1 MCARVRSEQSL
12 LPPLHR
18 NLSIQPLIRS
28 DTYPGEPIMS
38 KRNVIEPVHTPS
50 HTARRSLL
58 KGSAGALAAG
68 LTASTWQPVAAQK
81 RGGTLKVS
89 NGGDPPDFDVH
100 QTATFLTQFIG
111 APCYSTLMKVDPD
124 NPQRLLP
131 DLAEKAEVSADGRT
145 VTLQIRKGVVFHN
158 GAALTA
164 EDVVY
169 SLNRIKSPPKGIV
182 SPRKGL
188 LGNVEEIRADGAL
201 GVTIRLAQ
209 PQPDFLML
217 VSNPFNV
224 IVSRAVA
231 EPLDAQGQGVKR
243 QVVGTGPFRLT
254 QAVDGQY
261 YELTRFDRYFGPAPM
276 LDRIQFFPIRG
287 EVERGAALQSR
298 RIDACFFFAN
308 EAVLDPLRKVQGI
321 TALRRPTPTFINLI
335 PNVTKKPFDDPR
347 VREALSL
354 AIDRDAFIRTVGPL
368 AGAFFHGRGLMPPD
382 SPYSLTPQEIKAFG
396 GYDSLPGLGGD
407 VAENRKRAIALLEQ
421 AGVPKGSKMVI
432 LARGD
437 VPAFRDSAIN
447 VAGQLK
453 QIGLEVTVDIR
464 DAGAFYKM
472 ETGGDFQ
479 LVTHSVAMGGSA
491 VDQILGEGYT
501 SYGGRNY
508 GMWKDDAIDK
518 LYSEQ
523 SRELDPAKRGE
534 LIRKFQLEF
543 LKTYYQINLAWVG
556 YGAAHLNTVQ
566 GWKALN
572 DLYANMQMD
581 RVWLN
586 A

>member
-1 MCARVRSEQSL
+1 MKRYEPLANDHQTADDPSRAPSKAGVRAS
-12 LPPLHR
+12 
-18 NLSIQPLIRS
+18 
-28 DTYPGEPIMS
+28 
-38 KRNVIEPVHTPS
+38 
-50 HTARRSLL
+50 RRSVLQ
-58 KGSAGALAAG
+58 GGAGALAAG
-68 LTASTWQPVAAQK
+68 VTASAWRSASAQK

-100 QTATFLTQFIG
+100 QTATFLTQFVG
-111 APCYSTLMKVDPD
+111 APCYSTLLKADPD
-124 NPQRLLP
+124 NPTKLLP

-145 VTLQIRKGVVFHN
+145 VTIQLRKGVVFHN
-158 GAALTA
+158 GSALTA
-164 EDVVY
+164 DDVIY

-188 LGNVEEIRADGAL
+188 LGNVESMQADGPL
-201 GVTIRLAQ
+201 GVIIRLAQ
-209 PQPDFLML
+209 PQPDFLSL

-276 LDRIQFFPIRG
+276 LDRIQFFPIKG

-308 EAVLDPLRKVQGI
+308 ESVLDPLRKVPGV
-321 TALRRPTPTFINLI
+321 TALRRPTPTFVNLI
-335 PNVTKKPFDDPR
+335 PNVTRKPFDDVR

-368 AGAFFHGRGLMPPD
+368 SGAFFHGRGLMPPG
-382 SPYSLTPQEIKAFG
+382 SPFSLTEQEIKAFG

-407 VAENRKRAIALLEQ
+407 VAANRQRAMDLLAQ
-421 AGVPKGSKMVI
+421 AGVPKGFKLVI
-432 LARGD
+432 LTRGD

-447 VAGQLK
+447 IAGQLK
-453 QIGLEVTVDIR
+453 QVGLDASVDIR

-479 LVTHSVAMGGSA
+479 LVAHSVAMGGSA
-491 VDQILGEGYT
+491 PDQILGEGYT

-508 GMWKDDAIDK
+508 GMWKDEAIDK
-518 LYSEQ
+518 LYREQ
-523 SRELDPAKRGE
+523 SSELDPARRAQ
-534 LIRKFQLEF
+534 LIRKFQLDF

-581 RVWLN
+581 KVWLN
-586 A
+586 G

>member
-1 MCARVRSEQSL
+1 MNPFDRCESKSL
-12 LPPLHR
+12 PER
-18 NLSIQPLIRS
+18 
-28 DTYPGEPIMS
+28 
-38 KRNVIEPVHTPS
+38 PS
-50 HTARRSLL
+50 RRSLL
-58 KGSAGALAAG
+58 RGSAGALATG
-68 LTASTWQPVAAQK
+68 ITASSWRSASAQK

-100 QTATFLTQFIG
+100 QTATYLSQFIG
-111 APCYSTLMKVDPD
+111 APCYSTLMRVDPD
-124 NPQRLLP
+124 NPGRLLP
-131 DLAEKAEVSADGRT
+131 DLAEKAEVSADGKT
-145 VTLQIRKGVVFHN
+145 VKFQLRKGVVFHN
-158 GAALTA
+158 GSALTA
-164 EDVVY
+164 DDVVY

-201 GVTIRLAQ
+201 GVVVRLAQ
-209 PQPDFLML
+209 PQPDFLLL

-231 EPLDAQGQGVKR
+231 EPLDSQGQGVKR
-243 QVVGTGPFRLT
+243 QVVGTGPFQLT
-254 QAVDGQY
+254 KAVDGQY
-261 YELTRFDRYFGPAPM
+261 YELNRFDRYFGTAPM

-308 EAVLDPLRKVQGI
+308 ESVLDPLRKVQGI

-335 PNVTKKPFDDPR
+335 PNVTRKPFDDPR

-354 AIDRDAFIRTVGPL
+354 AIDRDAFIKTVGPL
-368 AGAFFHGRGLMPPD
+368 SGAFFHGRGLMPPD
-382 SPYSLTPQEIKAFG
+382 SPYSLTEQEIKAFG

-407 VAENRKRAIALLEQ
+407 VNENRKRAIALLDQ
-421 AGVPKGSKMVI
+421 AGVTKGTKVVI

-447 VAGQLK
+447 IAGQLK
-453 QIGLEVTVDIR
+453 QIGLDASVDIR

-472 ETGGDFQ
+472 EIGGDFQ

-508 GMWKDDAIDK
+508 GMWKDDALDN
-518 LYSEQ
+518 LYREQ
-523 SRELDPAKRGE
+523 SRELDPTRRAA
-534 LIRKFQLEF
+534 LIRRFQLDF
-543 LKTYYQINLAWVG
+543 LKTYFQINLAWVG

-581 RVWLN
+581 RVWLS

>member
-1 MCARVRSEQSL
+1 MNPFDRCESKSL
-12 LPPLHR
+12 PEH
-18 NLSIQPLIRS
+18 
-28 DTYPGEPIMS
+28 
-38 KRNVIEPVHTPS
+38 PS
-50 HTARRSLL
+50 RRSLL
-58 KGSAGALAAG
+58 RGSAGALATG
-68 LTASTWQPVAAQK
+68 ITASSWRSASAQK

-100 QTATFLTQFIG
+100 QTATYLSQFIG
-111 APCYSTLMKVDPD
+111 APCYSALMRVDPD
-124 NPQRLLP
+124 NPGRLLP
-131 DLAEKAEVSADGRT
+131 DLAEKAEVSADGKT
-145 VTLQIRKGVVFHN
+145 VKFQLRKGVVFHN
-158 GAALTA
+158 GSALTA
-164 EDVVY
+164 DDVVY

-201 GVTIRLAQ
+201 GVVVRLAQ
-209 PQPDFLML
+209 PQPDFLLL

-231 EPLDAQGQGVKR
+231 EPLDSQGQGVKR
-243 QVVGTGPFRLT
+243 QVVGTGPFQLT
-254 QAVDGQY
+254 KAVDGQY
-261 YELTRFDRYFGPAPM
+261 YELNRFDRYFGTAPM

-308 EAVLDPLRKVQGI
+308 ESVLDPLRKVQGI

-335 PNVTKKPFDDPR
+335 PNVTRKPFDDPR

-354 AIDRDAFIRTVGPL
+354 AIDRDAFIKTVGPL
-368 AGAFFHGRGLMPPD
+368 SGAFFHGRGLMPPD
-382 SPYSLTPQEIKAFG
+382 SPYSLTEQEIKAFG

-407 VAENRKRAIALLEQ
+407 VNENRKRAIALLDQ
-421 AGVPKGSKMVI
+421 AGVTKGTKVVI

-447 VAGQLK
+447 IAGQLK
-453 QIGLEVTVDIR
+453 QIGLDASVDIR

-508 GMWKDDAIDK
+508 GMWKDDAIDN
-518 LYSEQ
+518 LYREQ
-523 SRELDPAKRGE
+523 SRELDPTKRAA

-543 LKTYYQINLAWVG
+543 LKTYFQINLAWVG

-581 RVWLN
+581 RVWLS

>member
-1 MCARVRSEQSL
+1 
-12 LPPLHR
+12 
-18 NLSIQPLIRS
+18 
-28 DTYPGEPIMS
+28 MS
-38 KRNVIEPVHTPS
+38 KSKHRERNDSSTRAS
-50 HTARRSLL
+50 RRSIL
-58 KGSAGALAAG
+58 KGGAGALATG
-68 LTASTWQPVAAQK
+68 LSASAWKPASAQK

-89 NGGDPPDFDVH
+89 NGGDPPDFDMH
-100 QTATFLTQFIG
+100 QTATFLTQFVG

-124 NPQRLLP
+124 NPGRLLP
-131 DLAEKAEVSADGRT
+131 DLAEKTTVSADGRT

-158 GAALTA
+158 GSALTA
-164 EDVVY
+164 EDVIY

-188 LGNVEEIRADGAL
+188 LGNVEKISSDGAL
-201 GVTIRLAQ
+201 GVTIHLAH

-224 IVSRAVA
+224 IVSKAVA

-335 PNVTKKPFDDPR
+335 PNVTRKPFDDPR

-368 AGAFFHGRGLMPPD
+368 AGAFFHGRGLMPPE
-382 SPYSLTPQEIKAFG
+382 SPHTLSVEEIKAYG

-407 VAENRKRAIALLEQ
+407 VAENRRRAMALLDQ
-421 AGVPKGSKMVI
+421 AGIPRGFKTSI

-437 VPAFRDSAIN
+437 VPAFRDSAIA

-453 QIGLEVTVDIR
+453 QVGLEVTVDIR

-472 ETGGDFQ
+472 ETGGDFN

-523 SRELDPAKRGE
+523 SRELDPAKRAQ
-534 LIRKFQLEF
+534 LIRRFQLEF

-581 RVWLN
+581 RVWLS